1 MRGVAYGS
9 VFLQIENALRFFSF
23 LRFWAKIRKTQVLD
37 DAQCRWLGAGMKI
50 KTFKPSFHFIYGVI
64 IGVLLCALVGQTNS
78 QKPRYRWD
86 GGKQYEMN
94 YTTGKW
100 TEVKPDSTGSAPP
113 TSQPVQTPTK
123 VVDVR
128 IVGVKGLT
136 GIPVRIEGQSDTIN
150 VKVK

>member
-1 MRGVAYGS
+1 M
-9 VFLQIENALRFFSF
+9 
-23 LRFWAKIRKTQVLD
+23 
-37 DAQCRWLGAGMKI
+37 GMKI

-78 QKPRYRWD
+78 QKPLYRWD

-100 TEVKPDSTGSAPP
+100 TEVKLGSTGSVAS
-113 TSQPVQTPTK
+113 TSQPTQTLTK

-128 IVGVKGLT
+128 IVGVKGIT
-136 GIPVRIEGQSDTIN
+136 GIPVRIEGQSGTIN
-150 VKVK
+150 VSMK

>member
-1 MRGVAYGS
+1 
-9 VFLQIENALRFFSF
+9 
-23 LRFWAKIRKTQVLD
+23 
-37 DAQCRWLGAGMKI
+37 MKI

-78 QKPRYRWD
+78 QKSRYRWD

-100 TEVKPDSTGSAPP
+100 TEVKPGSAGSATP
-113 TSQPVQTPTK
+113 TIQPTQTPTK

-128 IVGVKGLT
+128 IVGVKGLS

-150 VKVK
+150 VRVK

>member
-1 MRGVAYGS
+1 M
-9 VFLQIENALRFFSF
+9 
-23 LRFWAKIRKTQVLD
+23 
-37 DAQCRWLGAGMKI
+37 GMKI

-64 IGVLLCALVGQTNS
+64 IGVLLCALVGQSDS
-78 QKPRYRWD
+78 QKPHYRWD
-86 GGKQYEMN
+86 GGKQYEIN

-100 TEVKPDSTGSAPP
+100 TEVKPGSTGSVAS
-113 TSQPVQTPTK
+113 TSQTTQTLTK

-150 VKVK
+150 VSMK

>member
-1 MRGVAYGS
+1 
-9 VFLQIENALRFFSF
+9 
-23 LRFWAKIRKTQVLD
+23 
-37 DAQCRWLGAGMKI
+37 MKI
-50 KTFKPSFHFIYGVI
+50 NTFKPSFHFIYGVI

-100 TEVKPDSTGSAPP
+100 TEVKPDSAGSAPP
-113 TSQPVQTPTK
+113 TTQPTHTPTK

-150 VKVK
+150 VRVK

>member
-1 MRGVAYGS
+1 
-9 VFLQIENALRFFSF
+9 
-23 LRFWAKIRKTQVLD
+23 
-37 DAQCRWLGAGMKI
+37 MKI

-78 QKPRYRWD
+78 QKSRYRWD

-100 TEVKPDSTGSAPP
+100 TEVKPDSAGSAPATTQP
-113 TSQPVQTPTK
+113 TQTPTK

-150 VKVK
+150 VRVK

>member
-1 MRGVAYGS
+1 
-9 VFLQIENALRFFSF
+9 
-23 LRFWAKIRKTQVLD
+23 
-37 DAQCRWLGAGMKI
+37 MKI
-50 KTFKPSFHFIYGVI
+50 NTFKPSFHFIYGVI
-64 IGVLLCALVGQTNS
+64 IGVLLCALAGQTNS

-86 GGKQYEMN
+86 GGKQYERN

-100 TEVKPDSTGSAPP
+100 TEVKQDSAGSAPP
-113 TSQPVQTPTK
+113 TSQPTQTPTK

-150 VKVK
+150 VTVK